1 MGAKMLVKDVMT
13 TELVTVKK
21 ELGIRD
27 LAQLF
32 VDKDISG
39 APVLGDDGA
48 YQGVVLEESL
58 IYQDKKIHMPTFL
71 SLSVSFLPLG
81 IKELDKEIEQI
92 AASTAGEIMDTEPYS
107 LAPDTKLE
115 DVATLMVEKGL
126 HYFPVLDDGDLV
138 GVVTKKDIVKAIAK
152 GQIH

>member
-1 MGAKMLVKDVMT
+1 MQVKDIMT
-13 TELVTVKK
+13 TELITVKK
-21 ELGIRD
+21 DMGIRE

-39 APVLGDDGA
+39 APVADTDGN
-48 YQGVVLEESL
+48 YQGLVLEESL

-81 IKELDKEIEQI
+81 LKDLEKEIEQI
-92 AASTAGEIMDTEPYS
+92 AAAKVGEIMDTEPYS
-107 LAPDTKLE
+107 LKVDTDLE
-115 DVATLMVEKGL
+115 EVATLMVEKGL